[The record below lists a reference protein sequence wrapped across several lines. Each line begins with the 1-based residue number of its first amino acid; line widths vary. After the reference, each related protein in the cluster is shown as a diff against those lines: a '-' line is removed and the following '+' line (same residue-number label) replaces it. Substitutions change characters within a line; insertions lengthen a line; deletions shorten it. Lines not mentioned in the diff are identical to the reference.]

1 MRSLKKLTFATPK
14 ELIYLSTGRAVVY
27 GQTVAAA
34 AGRVTVTMGR
44 AEVCAA
50 LASAAPL
57 LADAGYSEARKYAKA
72 AAAKRAKDAAE
83 GKTPVDHTVG

>member
-1 MRSLKKLTFATPK
+1 MRVDP
-14 ELIYLSTGRAVVY
+14 RA
-27 GQTVAAA
+27 ASS
-34 AGRVTVTMGR
+34 RVTVTSVTMGR